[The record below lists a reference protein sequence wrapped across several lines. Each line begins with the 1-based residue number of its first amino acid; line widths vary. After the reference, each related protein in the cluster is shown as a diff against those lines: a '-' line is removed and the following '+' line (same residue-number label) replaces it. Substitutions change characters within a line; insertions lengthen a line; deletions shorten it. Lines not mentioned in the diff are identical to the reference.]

1 MDIFIETLR
10 RLYLKQNINEDKLKE
25 YKNNNKISQE
35 EYEYII
41 KEMK

>member
-10 RLYLKQNINEDKLKE
+10 RLYLKESIKEEKLKE
-25 YKNNNKISQE
+25 YINTNKISQE
-35 EYEYII
+35 EYEYIV